1 SFIISLFFSILYTS
15 PLLAVDYVY
24 DKTKLTDDEITRL
37 KKLRDRNSEYWKDDL
52 FRFDLPNGSVKNWEN
67 NPMLRYLRNDIEGAA
82 KGDFLYP
89 ILTFSRKTYN
99 ETINPDEKISF
110 FYSPYT
116 PGYTAAFV
124 QGFGVKERN
133 GDTEEQ
139 AKQYIDKVRTGL
151 KRNVNIVV
159 VPLDNY
165 EPDKTYTDTFI
176 FQYNYYYN
184 SIFNTHRSLKHSNIN
199 SEILAVGNVADL
211 YYKHYIRSLPPT
223 LGNFAVYNPSFPK
236 LTVTE
241 NSHVIGQVIH
251 LYELKL
257 ENSLWEPRWNSDVSY
272 LSLYNSHIR
281 FNTKNESLV
290 VGESRIRPTSDN
302 ALDVEK
308 YLKSNFGDTG
318 YHSYS
323 RYTYQDGSGY
333 YMDYPSIRFAYD
345 LSEREA
351 DKPVLTLKG
360 KVTGK
365 TAIVFEEKALNNL
378 KNLTYRQLIKTETD
392 VEPDAFFLLEEYKKG
407 RYRLFLRQCPN
418 GFCIGVEKLAIPIPT
433 HLVASYAQQAQAANT
448 LFNLRLNDKNSD
460 IFDRTLPRK
469 GLWLRVIDGHSN
481 QWVQGKTAPVESNRK
496 GVQLGGEVFT
506 WQNESNQL
514 SVGLM
519 GGQAEQRSTFRNPDT
534 DNLTTGNVKGFGA
547 GVYATW
553 HQLQDK
559 QTGAYAD
566 SWVQYQRFRHRIN
579 TEDAT
584 ERFTSKGITASIEAG
599 YNALL
604 AEHVTGKGT
613 QIRFYLQPQAQL
625 TYLGVNG
632 KFSDSENSQVNLLG
646 PRQLQSRVGVQ
657 AKAQFLLNK
666 NIVIQPFAAVNTLYH
681 SKPFGVEID
690 GERRVIN
697 NKTAIESQFGIAVK
711 IKSHLTLQA
720 TFNRQTGK
728 RHHAKQGALNLQW
741 TF

>member
-1 SFIISLFFSILYTS
+1 MISLFFSILYTS

-52 FRFDLPNGSVKNWEN
+52 FRIDIPKETG
-67 NPMLRYLRNDIEGAA
+67 LRHDIEGAA
-82 KGDFLYP
+82 KGNFSYP
-89 ILTFSRKTYN
+89 IFYIPTDDKP
-99 ETINPDEKISF
+99 IDPDKKISF
-110 FYSPYT
+110 FDSPYT

-133 GDTEEQ
+133 GYTEEQ
-139 AKQYIDKVRTGL
+139 AKKYIDELRTKL
-151 KRNVNIVV
+151 KTAPIIAAAQ
-159 VPLDNY
+159 LGY
-165 EPDKTYTDTFI
+165 
-176 FQYNYYYN
+176 FQLNDGSGDSWLYNYYRN
-184 SIFNTHRSLKHSNIN
+184 DIFNSYGEIKHSNIN

-211 YYKHYIRSLPPT
+211 YYKHFIRNPFIYVDWSIFSLPLPR
-223 LGNFAVYNPSFPK
+223 LKVS
-236 LTVTE
+236 E
-241 NSHVIGQVIH
+241 NSHVIGQIIH
-251 LYELKL
+251 LYRLDL
-257 ENSLWEPRWNSDVSY
+257 EDSLWEPRWDSDVSY
-272 LSLYNSHIR
+272 LNLFNSHIR
-281 FNTKNESLV
+281 FNTKNDSLV
-290 VGESRIRPTSDN
+290 VGESRIRPTPDN
-302 ALDVEK
+302 ALNTEK
-308 YLKSNFGDTG
+308 YLKSQFSDTG
-318 YHSYS
+318 YHSS
-323 RYTYQDGSGY
+323 VRSTYIG
-333 YMDYPSIRFAYD
+333 YPSIRFAYD

-351 DKPVLTLKG
+351 DKPVLTLKS

-418 GFCIGVEKLAIPIPT
+418 GFCIGVEKLAIPT

-481 QWVQGKTAPVESNRK
+481 QWVQGKTAPVEGYRK

-519 GGQAEQRSTFRNPDT
+519 SGQAEQRSTFSNPDT

-604 AEHVTGKGT
+604 AEHFTKKGNSL
-613 QIRFYLQPQAQL
+613 RVYLQPQAQL

-632 KFSDSENSQVNLLG
+632 KFSDSENAHVNLLG
-646 PRQLQSRVGVQ
+646 SRQLQTRVGVQ
-657 AKAQFLLNK
+657 AKAQFSLYK
-666 NIVIQPFAAVNTLYH
+666 NIAIEPFAAVNALYH
-681 SKPFGVEID
+681 NKPFGVEID

-697 NKTAIESQFGIAVK
+697 NKTAIESQLGVAVK

-728 RHHAKQGALNLQW
+728 HHQAKQGALNLQW

>member
-37 KKLRDRNSEYWKDDL
+37 KKLRDKTSEYWKKETYLITRDN
-52 FRFDLPNGSVKNWEN
+52 PKVPSV
-67 NPMLRYLRNDIEGAA
+67 PA
-82 KGDFLYP
+82 LYP
-89 ILTFSRKTYN
+89 RTYQFEN
-99 ETINPDEKISF
+99 INNSKKISF
-110 FYSPYT
+110 YDQKYT
-116 PGYTAAFV
+116 EDYLV
-124 QGFGVKERN
+124 GFARGLGVAKRN
-133 GDTEEQ
+133 GDTEEPIR
-139 AKQYIDKVRTGL
+139 KYFK
-151 KRNVNIVV
+151 KC
-159 VPLDNY
+159 
-165 EPDKTYTDTFI
+165 
-176 FQYNYYYN
+176 
-184 SIFNTHRSLKHSNIN
+184 FNTELDDYSTCRAEQFGSHPLVVNSHIFSLGPEIKNSHIN
-199 SEILAVGNVADL
+199 SEILSVGNYIEWLRPTLNKLTGWQEQL
-211 YYKHYIRSLPPT
+211 YSGLDPFHYI
-223 LGNFAVYNPSFPK
+223 K
-236 LTVTE
+236 VTD
-241 NSHVIGQVIH
+241 NSHVIGQTIS
-251 LYELKL
+251 LDQFRL
-257 ENSLWEPRWNSDVSY
+257 ENSLWEPRWDSDVGE
-272 LSLYNSHIR
+272 LKTTNADIR
-281 FNTKNESLV
+281 FNTKSESLLV
-290 VGESRIRPTSDN
+290 KEDYAGGSR
-302 ALDVEK
+302 
-308 YLKSNFGDTG
+308 F
-318 YHSYS
+318 
-323 RYTYQDGSGY
+323 
-333 YMDYPSIRFAYD
+333 RFAYD
-345 LSEREA
+345 PKEAKNTALIFEKNVTGTSNIIFENPIDDLKSLDGHQIIKVNGTA
-351 DKPVLTLKG
+351 DKHAFRLSGKHQKGIYTLSLQQRQDG
-360 KVTGK
+360 FFTKVQERDDI
-365 TAIVFEEKALNNL
+365 AI
-378 KNLTYRQLIKTETD
+378 
-392 VEPDAFFLLEEYKKG
+392 
-407 RYRLFLRQCPN
+407 
-418 GFCIGVEKLAIPIPT
+418 
-433 HLVASYAQQAQAANT
+433 YAQQAQAANT
-448 LFNLRLNDKNSD
+448 LFALRLNDKNSD

-506 WQNESNQL
+506 WQNKSNQL
-514 SVGLM
+514 SIGLM

-604 AEHVTGKGT
+604 AEHFTKKGNSL
-613 QIRFYLQPQAQL
+613 RVYLQPQAQL

-728 RHHAKQGALNLQW
+728 HHQAKQGALNLQW

>member
-1 SFIISLFFSILYTS
+1 M
-15 PLLAVDYVY
+15 AVDYVY

-37 KKLRDRNSEYWKDDL
+37 EKLRDRNSEYWKDDL
-52 FRFDLPNGSVKNWEN
+52 FRLDLPNGSVKYWEDK
-67 NPMLRYLRNDIEGAA
+67 PMLRLLRNDIEGAA

-110 FYSPYT
+110 FDSPYT

-151 KRNVNIVV
+151 KRNVNIVAI
-159 VPLDNY
+159 PLDNY

-211 YYKHYIRSLPPT
+211 YYKHYIRSLPPA
-223 LGNFAVYNPSFPK
+223 LSNFTIYDLSFPK

-272 LSLYNSHIR
+272 LNLFNSHIR

-290 VGESRIRPTSDN
+290 VGESRIRPTPDN
-302 ALDVEK
+302 ALETEK
-308 YLKSNFGDTG
+308 YFKSKFSNI
-318 YHSYS
+318 
-323 RYTYQDGSGY
+323 GY
-333 YMDYPSIRFAYD
+333 YSYPHAICRNNSGDCDLGYSSIHFAYD

-351 DKPVLTLKG
+351 DKPVLTLKS

-392 VEPDAFFLLEEYKKG
+392 VKPNAFYLLEEYKKG

-418 GFCIGVEKLAIPIPT
+418 GFCIGVEKLAIPT

-448 LFNLRLNDKNSD
+448 LFALRLNDKNSD

-481 QWVQGKTAPVESNRK
+481 QWVQGKTAPVEGYRK

-514 SVGLM
+514 SIGLM

-579 TEDAT
+579 TEDGT

-604 AEHVTGKGT
+604 AEHVTKKGNSL
-613 QIRFYLQPQAQL
+613 RVYLQPQAQL

-632 KFSDSENSQVNLLG
+632 KFSDSENAHVNLLG
-646 PRQLQSRVGVQ
+646 SRQLQSRVGVQ
-657 AKAQFLLNK
+657 AKAQFSLYK
-666 NIVIQPFAAVNTLYH
+666 NIAIEPFAAVNALYH
-681 SKPFGVEID
+681 NKPFGVEMD

-697 NKTAIESQFGIAVK
+697 NKTAIESQLGVAVK

-720 TFNRQTGK
+720 SFNRQTGK
-728 RHHAKQGALNLQW
+728 HHQAKQGALNLQW

>member
-1 SFIISLFFSILYTS
+1 M
-15 PLLAVDYVY
+15 AVDYVY

-52 FRFDLPNGSVKNWEN
+52 FRIDIPKETG
-67 NPMLRYLRNDIEGAA
+67 LRHDIEGAA
-82 KGDFLYP
+82 KGNFSYP
-89 ILTFSRKTYN
+89 IFYIPTDDKP
-99 ETINPDEKISF
+99 IDPDKKISF
-110 FYSPYT
+110 FDSPYT

-139 AKQYIDKVRTGL
+139 AKKYINELRTKL
-151 KRNVNIVV
+151 KTAPIITAAQ
-159 VPLDNY
+159 LGY
-165 EPDKTYTDTFI
+165 
-176 FQYNYYYN
+176 FQLNDGSGDSWLYNYYRN
-184 SIFNTHRSLKHSNIN
+184 DIFNSYGEIKHSNIN

-211 YYKHYIRSLPPT
+211 YYKHFIRNPFIYVDWSIFSLPLPR
-223 LGNFAVYNPSFPK
+223 LKVS
-236 LTVTE
+236 E
-241 NSHVIGQVIH
+241 NSHVIGQIIH
-251 LYELKL
+251 LYRLDL
-257 ENSLWEPRWNSDVSY
+257 EDSLWEPRWDSDVSY
-272 LSLYNSHIR
+272 LNLSNAHIR

-290 VGESRIRPTSDN
+290 VGESRIRPTADN
-302 ALDVEK
+302 ALSTEK
-308 YLKSNFGDTG
+308 YLKSQFSDTG
-318 YHSYS
+318 YHSRS
-323 RYTYQDGSGY
+323 GYTYQDSSGSH
-333 YMDYPSIRFAYD
+333 YMNYPSIRFAYD

-351 DKPVLTLKG
+351 DKPVLTLKS

-407 RYRLFLRQCPN
+407 RYRLFLQQCSG
-418 GFCIGVEKLAIPIPT
+418 GFCIGVKKLAIPT

-469 GLWLRVIDGHSN
+469 GLWLRLISGHLS
-481 QWVQGKTAPVESNRK
+481 QDVQGKTAPVEGNRK

-519 GGQAEQRSTFRNPDT
+519 SGQAEQRSTFRNPDT

-547 GVYATW
+547 GIYATW

-604 AEHVTGKGT
+604 AEHFTKKGNSL
-613 QIRFYLQPQAQL
+613 RVYLQPQAQL

-632 KFSDSENSQVNLLG
+632 KFSDSENAHVNLLG
-646 PRQLQSRVGVQ
+646 SRQLQSRVGVQ
-657 AKAQFLLNK
+657 AKAQFSLYK
-666 NIVIQPFAAVNTLYH
+666 NIAIEPFAAVNALYH
-681 SKPFGVEID
+681 NKPFGVEID

-697 NKTAIESQFGIAVK
+697 NKTAIESQLGVAVK

-720 TFNRQTGK
+720 SFNRQTSK
-728 RHHAKQGALNLQW
+728 YHQAKQGALNLQW